1 DFESARSALLQI
13 VGDEIVRL
21 TDENKT
27 ITDKVSELW
36 RRINLLRVAQLSG
49 EAALTL
55 TTGIPVGSLG
65 KTVCK
70 LAGWFAS
77 DDKS

>member
-1 DFESARSALLQI
+1 M
-13 VGDEIVRL
+13 
-21 TDENKT
+21 
-27 ITDKVSELW
+27 
-36 RRINLLRVAQLSG
+36 
-49 EAALTL
+49 TL

-77 DDKS
+77 DDKSSNGSSDTDSLELNTSGLLKPSEPFSMPAHIQAFRDTLEYSR